1 MATDMSLN
9 SELKEFL
16 ACIACGNV
24 VLRMPIQMQIFTKKK
39 KKDTFTASSNH
50 RLSATFCHACDKA
63 NNVRNPNARD
73 DYGMIMHINRR
84 MVESWYVYTA
94 LTRLVGK
101 SIEVNANGDD
111 TIGLINRDEFIQS
124 KTDAFKLTTV
134 QIHPDDPVEAIATM
148 CPYLVTGFF

>member
-39 KKDTFTASSNH
+39 DTFTTGSNPH
-50 RLSATFCHACDKA
+50 LSATFCHSCDKA
-63 NNVRNPNARD
+63 NNIRNSNVKND
-73 DYGMIMHINRR
+73 HSMIVHINRR

-134 QIHPDDPVEAIATM
+134 QIHPDDPEEAIANM